1 MAAGGA
7 AASGSSPFSGPA
19 AVEARMAASSSAS
32 PTASEAASPSASAA
46 ALGVSPSNASSPL
59 LGSDAQQPVGASAR
73 SPRSFSKAVVEAEK
87 EKGAELL
94 RFVIKKIT
102 EEASPSNFYD
112 AGIVLLAQGRD
123 AESVTF
129 FENAALG
136 GHDQALCELKLLEV
150 YKVVDAAAAL
160 ARVRGRASG
169 GAGAGAGESSGGV
182 E

>member
-1 MAAGGA
+1 
-7 AASGSSPFSGPA
+7 
-19 AVEARMAASSSAS
+19 
-32 PTASEAASPSASAA
+32 
-46 ALGVSPSNASSPL
+46 
-59 LGSDAQQPVGASAR
+59 
-73 SPRSFSKAVVEAEK
+73 
-87 EKGAELL
+87 
-94 RFVIKKIT
+94 VIKKIT